1 MTKLG
6 EPFPKVR
13 LSQDRMPVEP
23 SHLDKLGELCPEV
36 RLSQDRMPVEPFGR
50 SIS

>member
-13 LSQDRMPVEP
+13 LSQDR
-23 SHLDKLGELCPEV
+23 
-36 RLSQDRMPVEPFGR
+36 RPVEPFPAETSYVSPAQRLG
-50 SIS
+50 